1 MKRVLLCCLA
11 LMLLLT
17 VCVYAD
23 EDKLTLDRAI
33 QISDTQ
39 IVLEFSAPIAIN
51 LERSNRGPYTALRLV
66 EGESTL
72 QWEGGQPLQATGNMV
87 FLDEKH
93 DRVLWTITEQLFG
106 CTNATEVISF
116 ANGLEVYKD
125 KGWTVKFCM
134 EEVPY
139 QEDEGLGDGLLCNV
153 TTADGSLHLT
163 ANRPEGWD
171 GMYAPI
177 EKDFEYPVD
186 LSKTESVI
194 PEKKDDFKFTLL
206 TYDAPSEPETQDET
220 EAEEKNF
227 NTGAVIGSCAGGA
240 VVIAAIIFLAVK
252 KGGKK
257 K

>member
-139 QEDEGLGDGLLCNV
+139 QEDKDTGDGLLCNV

-171 GMYAPI
+171 GMYVPI
-177 EKDFEYPVD
+177 EKDFEYPAD

-206 TYDAPSEPETQDET
+206 AYDAPEPEP
-220 EAEEKNF
+220 EEKTEPVEKDSK
-227 NTGAVIGSCAGGA
+227 TGAVIGGCAGGA